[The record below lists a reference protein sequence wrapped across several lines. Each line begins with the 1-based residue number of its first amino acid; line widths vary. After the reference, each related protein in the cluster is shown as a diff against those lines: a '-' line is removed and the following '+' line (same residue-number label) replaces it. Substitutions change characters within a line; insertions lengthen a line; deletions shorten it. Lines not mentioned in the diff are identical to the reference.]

1 MSNSTQNETHNVCNE
16 RLARE
21 GGQARCCDCE
31 PHEGCTLGMKPTQQ
45 DTLQDTV
52 QDTQNDIATF
62 GESNSGITARI
73 IYELVTSGRFSK
85 EDSIKIIEAN
95 IADARKEAL
104 RDVLEEMDKSAQGYA
119 SGDYVNG
126 WSDCRTV
133 VAERHR
139 VLATLKEERV

>member
-31 PHEGCTLGMKPTQQ
+31 PHEGCTLGDHIVPSDKK
-45 DTLQDTV
+45 V
-52 QDTQNDIATF
+52 DTQNGIATF
-62 GESNSGITARI
+62 GESNSGVTARI

-95 IADARKEAL
+95 IADARKEEL
-104 RDVLEEMDKSAQGYA
+104 DTVEKLLCTHNYSSMKSKETFNVKEEIRG
-119 SGDYVNG
+119 
-126 WSDCRTV
+126 
-133 VAERHR
+133 
-139 VLATLKEERV
+139 VLATLKEEAV